1 MKTFIGTPGPRR
13 GGPTVVA
20 STPVL
25 ANSDPGVVR
34 ATPAARPN
42 GVVETTPFVPV
53 RPFREYNAPT
63 PRRLGDALDTP
74 APKRSRALDS

>member
-13 GGPTVVA
+13 GGPTVVT

-25 ANSDPGVVR
+25 ANSTPGVVR

-53 RPFREYNAPT
+53 RPFREFNAPT